1 MDIRAQ
7 VSMVFHL
14 DKCIGCHTCS
24 VACKN
29 VWTDRPGAEY
39 MWWNNVETKPGT
51 GFPTLWEDQDHYK
64 GGWKLTG
71 GNGHA
76 AASAGGCGSGCG
88 SADSG
93 KANDGW
99 QPIKLE
105 LRSQNK
111 LDSFVKLFYNPNQPG
126 LEDYYEP
133 WTYRYTDLFNAPEGD
148 DQPTAIP
155 VSQITG
161 EPMAIEAGPNWD
173 DDLSGSTLYA
183 ENDLN
188 LEELSDEER
197 EQLFEIERISMMYL
211 PRICN
216 HCANPSCVA
225 SCPSGA
231 LYKRGED
238 GIVLINQDVCKGWRA
253 CIPACPYKKIYYNW
267 KTGKSEKCIL
277 CYPKL
282 ETGQIPNCFQS
293 CVGRIRYLG
302 VLLYDA
308 DRVADAMK
316 VPDHALVESQRTVI
330 CDPYDEKI
338 VALAKAN
345 GISDEF
351 IRAAQLSPVYKYVMK
366 WKIALPLHIEYRTM
380 PMLFYVPPLLP
391 VMGKID
397 TGIYENPVEQFFT
410 SLEKSRL
417 PIKYLARLFSAGNVS
432 LVEYVMKKL
441 MAVRY
446 YRRSLDMADLDVV
459 TVSRM
464 MKEGSTTP
472 EEAEAIF
479 QLTALPTIDQRFV
492 IPETQREEA
501 LEGSCNTELC
511 KGSCGLGMNQNN
523 LPERGL

>member
-24 VACKN
+24 IACKN
-29 VWTDRPGAEY
+29 VWTDRAGAEY

-64 GGWKLTG
+64 GGWKLG
-71 GNGHA
+71 GNNR
-76 AASAGGCGSGCG
+76 SR
-88 SADSG
+88 
-93 KANDGW
+93 
-99 QPIKLE
+99 KLE
-105 LRSQNK
+105 LKSQNK
-111 LDSFVKLFYNPNQPG
+111 LDAFIKLFYNPNQPG

-133 WTYRYTDLFNAPEGD
+133 WTYKYSDLFDSPHGD

-161 EPMAIEAGPNWD
+161 EPIAIEAGPNWD
-173 DDLSGSTLYA
+173 DDLSGSPLYA

-188 LEELSDEER
+188 LEGLSPEER
-197 EQLFEIERISMMYL
+197 EQLFEIERVSMMYL

-238 GIVLINQDVCKGWRA
+238 GIVLINQDTCRGWRA
-253 CIPACPYKKIYYNW
+253 CISACPYKKIYYNW

-308 DRVADAMK
+308 DRVAEAMK
-316 VPDHALVESQRTVI
+316 VPDEALVDSQRTVI
-330 CDPYDEKI
+330 LDPYDEEI
-338 VALAKAN
+338 VIRAKRN

-351 IRAAQLSPVYKYVMK
+351 IKAAQQSPVYKYVMK

-391 VMGKID
+391 VMGKVD
-397 TGIYENPVEQFFT
+397 NGIYENPLDHFFS
-410 SLEKSRL
+410 SLEQSRL
-417 PIKYLARLFSAGNVS
+417 PIKYLARLFSAGNEAQIES
-432 LVEYVMKKL
+432 VMKKL

-446 YRRSLDMADLDVV
+446 YKRSFDMQDVDLVKASEMMRHGNVTAD
-459 TVSRM
+459 
-464 MKEGSTTP
+464 
-472 EEAEAIF
+472 EAEAIY

-492 IPETQREEA
+492 IPEIQREEA
-501 LEGSCNTELC
+501 IEGSCSPELC
-511 KGSCGLGMNQNN
+511 KGACGLGVNQ
-523 LPERGL
+523 PPGRGL

>member
-24 VACKN
+24 IACKN

-51 GFPTLWEDQDHYK
+51 GFPTLWEDQSHYK
-64 GGWKLTG
+64 GGWELKG
-71 GNGHA
+71 RDGN
-76 AASAGGCGSGCG
+76 
-88 SADSG
+88 
-93 KANDGW
+93 K
-99 QPIKLE
+99 KLE
-105 LRSQNK
+105 LKSQNK
-111 LDSFVKLFYNPNQPG
+111 IDSFLKLFYNPNQPG

-133 WTYRYTDLFNAPEGD
+133 WTYNYSNLFDAEASD

-155 VSQITG
+155 VSLITG
-161 EPMAIEAGPNWD
+161 EPMNIEAGPNWD

-183 ENDLN
+183 ENDIN
-188 LEELSDEER
+188 LDELSNDER

-238 GIVLINQDVCKGWRA
+238 GIVLINQDVCRGWRA
-253 CIPACPYKKIYYNW
+253 CISACPYKKIYYNW

-308 DRVADAMK
+308 DRAAESMK
-316 VPDHALVESQRTVI
+316 VPNKALVESQRTAF
-330 CDPYDEKI
+330 CDPFDPKI
-338 VALAKAN
+338 VEMAKAN

-351 IRAAQLSPVYKYVMK
+351 IKAAQLSPVYKYVMK

-391 VMGKID
+391 VMGKMAN
-397 TGIYENPVEQFFT
+397 GIYTNALENFFT
-410 SLEKSRL
+410 SLDKSRL
-417 PIKYLARLFSAGNVS
+417 PMKYLARLFSAGNEDII
-432 LVEYVMKKL
+432 EYVMKKL

-446 YRRSLDMADLDVV
+446 YKRTLEMQDIDLV
-459 TVSRM
+459 M
-464 MKEGSTTP
+464 MNKMMREGGTTP
-472 EEAEAIF
+472 EEAEEIYR
-479 QLTALPTIDQRFV
+479 LTAIPTIDQRFV
-492 IPETQREEA
+492 IPEIQREESI
-501 LEGSCNTELC
+501 ESTCNPEIC
-511 KGSCGLGMNQNN
+511 KGSCGIGVTQ
-523 LPERGL
+523 PPTRGL

>member
-24 VACKN
+24 IACKN

-51 GFPTLWEDQDHYK
+51 GYPTLWENQDHYK

-71 GNGHA
+71 NN
-76 AASAGGCGSGCG
+76 SS
-88 SADSG
+88 
-93 KANDGW
+93 K
-99 QPIKLE
+99 KLE
-105 LRSQNK
+105 LKSQNK
-111 LDSFVKLFYNPNQPG
+111 LDSFIKLFYNPNQPG

-133 WTYRYTDLFNAPEGD
+133 WTYKYAELFDSELGT

-155 VSQITG
+155 VSQVTG
-161 EPMAIEAGPNWD
+161 EPMDIEAGPNWD
-173 DDLSGSTLYA
+173 DDLSGSPIYA
-183 ENDLN
+183 ENDMN
-188 LEELSDEER
+188 LEGLTDEER

-238 GIVLINQDVCKGWRA
+238 GIVLINQDVCRGWRA
-253 CIPACPYKKIYYNW
+253 CISACPYKKIYYNW

-316 VPDHALVESQRTVI
+316 VPDHALVESQRSVI
-330 CDPYDEKI
+330 LDPFDPAIIEG
-338 VALAKAN
+338 AKKN

-351 IRAAQLSPVYKYVMK
+351 IKAAQLSPVYKYVMT
-366 WKIALPLHIEYRTM
+366 WKIALPLHVEYRTM

-391 VMGKID
+391 VMGK
-397 TGIYENPVEQFFT
+397 YENGVYDNPVDEFFT
-410 SLEKSRL
+410 CLEKSRL
-417 PIKYLARLFSAGNVS
+417 PIKYLSKLFSAGNETIIES
-432 LVEYVMKKL
+432 VMKKL

-446 YRRSLDMADLDVV
+446 YKRSIEMSDLDIVM
-459 TVSRM
+459 VSRM
-464 MKEGSTTP
+464 MREGNTTP
-472 EEAEAIF
+472 QEAEAIYR
-479 QLTALPTIDQRFV
+479 LTALPTIDERFV
-492 IPETQREEA
+492 IPEIQREEA
-501 LEGSCNTELC
+501 IENNCNPEIC
-511 KGSCGLGMNQNN
+511 KGSCGLGMNQT
-523 LPERGL
+523 PGRGL